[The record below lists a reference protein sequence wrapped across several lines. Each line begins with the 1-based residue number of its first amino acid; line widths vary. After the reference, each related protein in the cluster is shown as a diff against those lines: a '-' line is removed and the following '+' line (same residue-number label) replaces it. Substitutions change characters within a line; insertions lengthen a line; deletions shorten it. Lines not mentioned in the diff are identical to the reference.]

1 MLWDASAIK
10 GFTIEATDGPLG
22 SVSDFLF
29 DDDNW
34 RIKWLVVDTGYWLP
48 GRLVL
53 IHPRALGKPDASL
66 RQFPVTLTKQQVT
79 DSPSIA
85 TDQPVSQQ
93 MEARLY
99 DYYGWDPAWGETY
112 FQSGAIA
119 SRLVPPPYLAGA
131 FPHAAV
137 HDGLAADG
145 SDRHLRSMSALAG
158 YHIHASDGQIGSASD
173 FLIDDTNWMLRFVK
187 IDTGNWLPG
196 AEVLIAPSVV
206 QKIDWSDNSIT
217 VSATRDEVKRS
228 PKFDPS
234 KTADGAYQQALL
246 LELPMYYGF

>member
-34 RIKWLVVDTGYWLP
+34 RIKWLVVDTGNWLP

-53 IHPRALGKPDASL
+53 IHPVALGKPEASR

-79 DSPSIA
+79 DSPLIA
-85 TDQPVSQQ
+85 TDLPVSMQ
-93 MEARLY
+93 MESRLY

-112 FQSGAIA
+112 FQSGAMTT
-119 SRLVPPPYLAGA
+119 RLVAPPYLAGA
-131 FPHAAV
+131 FPHAAN
-137 HDGLAADG
+137 HDGARADG
-145 SDRHLRSMSALAG
+145 SDQHLRSMSAMNG

-173 FLIDDTNWMLRFVK
+173 FLIDD
-187 IDTGNWLPG
+187 
-196 AEVLIAPSVV
+196 
-206 QKIDWSDNSIT
+206 
-217 VSATRDEVKRS
+217 
-228 PKFDPS
+228 
-234 KTADGAYQQALL
+234 
-246 LELPMYYGF
+246 

>member
-34 RIKWLVVDTGYWLP
+34 RIKWLVVDTGNWLP

-53 IHPRALGKPDASL
+53 IHPVALGKPAASL
-66 RQFPVTLTKQQVT
+66 RQFPVSLTKQQVM
-79 DSPSIA
+79 DSPVIA
-85 TDQPVSQQ
+85 TDQPVSQN
-93 MEARLY
+93 MESRLY

-119 SRLVPPPYLAGA
+119 SPLVPPPFLAGA
-131 FPHAAV
+131 FPHAANHV
-137 HDGLAADG
+137 GLLADG
-145 SDRHLRSMSALAG
+145 SDPHLRSMSALTG
-158 YHIHASDGQIGSASD
+158 YHIQASDGQIGSASD
-173 FLIDDTNWMLRFVK
+173 FLIDDKDWMLRFVK

-196 AEVLIAPSVV
+196 AQVLIAPSVV
-206 QKIDWSDNSIT
+206 QKINWIDSSII
-217 VSATRDEVKRS
+217 VAATRDEVKHS
-228 PKFDPS
+228 SKFDPS
-234 KTADGAYQQALL
+234 KTVDGAYQQALL
-246 LELPMYYGF
+246 LDLPMYYGF

>member
-53 IHPRALGKPDASL
+53 IHPSALGKPDAAL
-66 RQFPVTLTKQQVT
+66 RQFPVTLTKRQVT

-93 MEARLY
+93 MEARLH

-131 FPHAAV
+131 FPHAAS

-145 SDRHLRSMSALAG
+145 SDRHLRSMSIAHHHCLHCSQAGHRNPFQRGTALGAQKPEPIPPAVKPG
-158 YHIHASDGQIGSASD
+158 YDGPSSGD
-173 FLIDDTNWMLRFVK
+173 FGR
-187 IDTGNWLPG
+187 
-196 AEVLIAPSVV
+196 
-206 QKIDWSDNSIT
+206 
-217 VSATRDEVKRS
+217 TR
-228 PKFDPS
+228 
-234 KTADGAYQQALL
+234 
-246 LELPMYYGF
+246 